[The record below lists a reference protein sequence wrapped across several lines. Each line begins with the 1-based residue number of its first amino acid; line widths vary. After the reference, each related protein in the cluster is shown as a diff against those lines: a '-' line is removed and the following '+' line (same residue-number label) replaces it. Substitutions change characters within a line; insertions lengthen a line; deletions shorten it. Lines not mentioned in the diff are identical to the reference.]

1 MILTTKNLT
10 YTYKNGKT
18 INFPDINLDAG
29 KKVLISGL
37 SGSGKTTLLNLIA
50 GALQIQTGEIDL
62 TGHQYSTMS
71 STQLDKLR
79 ANHIG
84 YVFQTLNLIPFLSV
98 FDNITLGVR
107 FSKQRRSKVDNIDKE
122 VSRLIESL
130 GLEKTVLNTSVDHL
144 SIGQQQ
150 RVAVARALIGKP
162 NLILADE
169 PTSALDSDS
178 TKRFLKELVQTF
190 DASSQALLLVSHDL
204 SLGDF
209 FDEVIDFNT
218 VYA

>member
-1 MILTTKNLT
+1 MILTTKNLK
-10 YTYKNGKT
+10 YTYQNGKT
-18 INFPDINLDAG
+18 IDFPDINLDTG

-71 STQLDKLR
+71 STHLDKLR

-107 FSKQRRSKVDNIDKE
+107 FSKDRRSKVDNIGKE

-130 GLEKTVLNTSVDHL
+130 GLEKTVLNTSVEHL

-218 VYA
+218 VHA

>member
-18 INFPDINLDAG
+18 IDFPDINLDAG

-150 RVAVARALIGKP
+150 RVAVARALIGMP

-218 VYA
+218 VHA

>member
-1 MILTTKNLT
+1 MILTTKNLR
-10 YTYKNGKT
+10 YAYQNRKT
-18 INFPDINLDAG
+18 IDFPDINLDAS

-98 FDNITLGVR
+98 IDNITLGVR

-190 DASSQALLLVSHDL
+190 DPSSQALLLVSHDL

-218 VYA
+218 VHA

>member
-1 MILTTKNLT
+1 MILTTKNLR
-10 YTYKNGKT
+10 YAYQNRKT
-18 INFPDINLDAG
+18 IDFPDINLDAS

-130 GLEKTVLNTSVDHL
+130 GLEKTVLNTSVEHL

-190 DASSQALLLVSHDL
+190 DPSSQALLLVSHDL

-218 VYA
+218 VHA